1 MDAIPQIGISL
12 LVVLPGLA
20 AYCALYGVF
29 GSNTLVSTV
38 PRDPKS
44 VEALTVILLAA
55 LAAHGSAALIAS
67 LATMACGGSLCAR
80 MQPVGPEPM
89 TALLR
94 MATEPSPSRIDLTVV
109 LVEVLLASVAMFFL
123 VNFSLWQL
131 QRHDRLPYWLYRW
144 TATLANG
151 ADHALDAN
159 LAYVLT
165 TVDVDKPMGAGK
177 QTLTVLYIGLVEDLA
192 VDETFNIARIVL
204 VSCERHLVDLTT
216 SFRTAIATG
225 QSNKTN
231 ALIPRM
237 AIEAKMIRNVSFER
251 VSFDEPPVP
260 DLLAAGLRRLYGP
273 GAAP

>member
-1 MDAIPQIGISL
+1 M
-12 LVVLPGLA
+12 LPGLA

-55 LAAHGSAALIAS
+55 LAAHGSAALIARVAT
-67 LATMACGGSLCAR
+67 LACAGSFCIGMKR
-80 MQPVGPEPM
+80 VGPEPM

-94 MATEPSPSRIDLTVV
+94 LATEKSPSRADLTVV
-109 LVEVLLASVAMFFL
+109 LIEVLIVSVAMFVL
-123 VNFSLWQL
+123 VNVSLWQL

-165 TVDVDKPMGAGK
+165 TVDVDKPVDTGK
-177 QTLTVLYIGLVEDLA
+177 QPLTVLYIGLVEDLA

-237 AIEAKMIRNVSFER
+237 AIEAKMIRNISFER
-251 VSFDEPPVP
+251 VSFEEPLVP
-260 DLLAAGLRRLYGP
+260 DLLATGLLQLYGP
-273 GAAP
+273 NSAP